1 MNTEPTANILIA
13 DDDRK
18 TLLAMEALLSGPGRK
33 IVTAASGQEALRCL
47 LRQNF
52 SLILLDVRMPD
63 MDGFET
69 AELIRRSERLRHVP
83 IIFLSAVDTLEADV
97 YRGAVRGA
105 VDYLFKPVVP
115 DVLKAKVSVFVD
127 LFHMNE
133 RLKQKAIQQSEERF
147 RLLVESMQDYA
158 IFMLN
163 PEGRVTSW
171 NTGAERI
178 KGYRHEEIVGEA
190 FSRFYT
196 AEDQA
201 LHLPVRALQDAA
213 RDGRCE
219 QEGWR
224 VRRDGGRFWANVV
237 ISALLDEQNT
247 LVGFSVVTRDLTEKK
262 KVEEVL
268 RESEAKLRK
277 QARELEQ
284 QLIASG
290 RLVSIGVVTASMAH
304 EFNNPL
310 GIVMG
315 FTQELLSECE
325 QDSRNYQ
332 ALKIIDEETRRCQKI
347 IQELLQFA
355 RPKDADPCP
364 TDVKLIVEKTLNM
377 VSNRLYKQRIEAD
390 VSVVEGL
397 PLISVDPQQLEQVLV
412 NLLLNA
418 VDAMP
423 NGGKLG
429 VQAEL
434 NSTKQDPPMVAIAVT
449 DDGAGID
456 KSDLAKIF
464 QPFFSAKKGKGI
476 GLGLSICSRI
486 VQNHGGKITVESQ
499 PGQGTTFSIHL
510 PIEYKPARDTEHAAG
525 EEESAT
531 EAMETYAV
539 KTQPAPRRDVGRS
552 K

>member
-1 MNTEPTANILIA
+1 MSTEAIANILIV

-33 IVTAASGQEALRCL
+33 IVTAASGQEALRWL
-47 LRQNF
+47 LRQQF
-52 SLILLDVRMPD
+52 ALILLDVRMPD

-69 AELIRRSERLRHVP
+69 AELIRQSERLRHVP

-115 DVLKAKVSVFVD
+115 EVLKAKVSVFVD

-163 PEGRVTSW
+163 PEGQVTSW

-178 KGYRHEEIVGEA
+178 KGYHHEEIVGEP

-196 AEDQA
+196 PEDQA
-201 LHLPVRALQDAA
+201 RNLPLRALQDAA
-213 RDGRCE
+213 REGRCE

-224 VRRDGGRFWANVV
+224 LRRDGGRFWANAV
-237 ISALLDEQNT
+237 ISALCDEQHT

-262 KVEEVL
+262 KIDEIL

-277 QARELEQ
+277 QAQELEQ

-315 FTQELLSECE
+315 FTQELLSDCE
-325 QDSRNYQ
+325 PDSRNYQ
-332 ALKIIDEETRRCQKI
+332 ALKIIDEETRRCQRI

-355 RPKDADPCP
+355 RPKHAAPCP
-364 TDVKLIVEKTLNM
+364 TDVRSIVEKTLNM
-377 VSNRLYKQRIEAD
+377 VSNRLHKQNIEAII
-390 VSVVEGL
+390 SVTSDL
-397 PLISVDPQQLEQVLV
+397 PLIAVDPQQLEQVLI

-418 VDAMP
+418 IDAMP
-423 NGGKLG
+423 NGGRLS
-429 VQAEL
+429 VDAAL
-434 NSTKQDPPMVAIAVT
+434 NSAPEHPPGIAIAVI
-449 DDGAGID
+449 DNGSGID
-456 KSDLAKIF
+456 KADLARIF

-476 GLGLSICSRI
+476 GLGLSICRRI
-486 VQNHGGKITVESQ
+486 VQNHGGDLTVDSE
-499 PGQGTTFSIHL
+499 PGKGATFRIHL
-510 PIEYKPARDTEHAAG
+510 PLEYNPALGQTGGVAEGEDSAA
-525 EEESAT
+525 
-531 EAMETYAV
+531 ETPENYAF
-539 KTQPAPRRDVGRS
+539 KT
-552 K
+552 

>member
-1 MNTEPTANILIA
+1 MNIEPTANILIV
-13 DDDRK
+13 DDDPK
-18 TLLAMEALLSGPGRK
+18 SLLAMEALLSGPGRK
-33 IVTAASGQEALRCL
+33 TVTAASGQEALRWL
-47 LRQNF
+47 LRRDF

-69 AELIRRSERLRHVP
+69 AELIRQSERLRHIP

-97 YRGAVRGA
+97 YRGAASGA

-115 DVLKAKVSVFVD
+115 EVLKAKVSVFVD

-133 RLKQKAIQQSEERF
+133 RLKLRAIQQSEERF

-178 KGYRHEEIVGEA
+178 KGYRHEEIVGEPFA
-190 FSRFYT
+190 RFYT
-196 AEDQA
+196 AEDQVRELPIQA
-201 LHLPVRALQDAA
+201 LHSAA
-213 RDGRCE
+213 QEGRCE

-224 VRRDGGRFWANVV
+224 VRRDGRRFWANVV
-237 ISALLDEQNT
+237 VSALLDEQRT

-262 KVEEVL
+262 RVEEVL

-277 QARELEQ
+277 QAKELEQ

-290 RLVSIGVVTASMAH
+290 RLVSLGVVTASMAH

-315 FTQELLSECE
+315 FTQELLNECE
-325 QDSRNYQ
+325 PDSRNYQ
-332 ALKIIDEETRRCQKI
+332 ALKIIDEETRRCQRI

-355 RPKDADPCP
+355 RPKDADPSP
-364 TDVKLIVEKTLNM
+364 TDVKLVIEKTLTM
-377 VSNRLYKQRIEAD
+377 VSNRMYKRQIETHINVAD
-390 VSVVEGL
+390 DL

-423 NGGKLG
+423 NGGHLRVEAKLKSLSG
-429 VQAEL
+429 QE
-434 NSTKQDPPMVAIAVT
+434 PIVAIGVT
-449 DDGAGID
+449 DSGSGID
-456 KSDLAKIF
+456 AADLSKIF

-476 GLGLSICSRI
+476 GLGLSICDRI
-486 VQNHGGKITVESQ
+486 VQNHGGKVTVEST
-499 PGQGTTFSIHL
+499 PGKGTTFAVHL
-510 PIEYKPARDTEHAAG
+510 PLQYKSPASVPEINTVEERAA
-525 EEESAT
+525 A
-531 EAMETYAV
+531 EALEIYLA
-539 KTQPAPRRDVGRS
+539 KP
-552 K
+552 

>member
-1 MNTEPTANILIA
+1 
-13 DDDRK
+13 
-18 TLLAMEALLSGPGRK
+18 MEALLSGPGRK
-33 IVTAASGQEALRCL
+33 IVTAASGQDALRRL
-47 LRQNF
+47 LRQDF

-69 AELIRRSERLRHVP
+69 AALIRQSERLRHIP
-83 IIFLSAVDTLEADV
+83 IIFLSAVDTLETDV

-105 VDYLFKPVVP
+105 VDYLFKPVVAE
-115 DVLKAKVSVFVD
+115 VLKAKVSVFVD

-133 RLKQKAIQQSEERF
+133 RLKQKALQQSEERF

-178 KGYRHEEIVGEA
+178 KGYRHEEIVGDA

-201 LHLPVRALQDAA
+201 RNLPLRALKDAA
-213 RDGRCE
+213 REGRCE

-224 VRRDGGRFWANVV
+224 VRRDGRRFWANVV

-268 RESEAKLRK
+268 RESEAKLREQAK
-277 QARELEQ
+277 QLEQ

-310 GIVMG
+310 GIVLG

-325 QDSRNYQ
+325 PDNRNYQ

-355 RPKDADPCP
+355 RPKDADPAP
-364 TDVKLIVEKTLNM
+364 TDVRLTVEKTLNM
-377 VSNRLYKQRIEAD
+377 VSNRLYKQKIETQISVAD
-390 VSVVEGL
+390 NL

-423 NGGKLG
+423 IGGKLR
-429 VQAEL
+429 VEAEL
-434 NSTKQDPPMVAIAVT
+434 SSKQDRPMVAIAVT
-449 DDGAGID
+449 DNGNGID
-456 KSDLAKIF
+456 KADLAKVF

-476 GLGLSICSRI
+476 GLGLSICNRI
-486 VQNHGGKITVESQ
+486 VQNHGGKITVESE
-499 PGQGTTFSIHL
+499 PGRGTTFRIYL
-510 PIEYKPARDTEHAAG
+510 PLEYKPGNSRNGEADAALV
-525 EEESAT
+525 EEP
-531 EAMETYAV
+531 YAIKV
-539 KTQPAPRRDVGRS
+539 E
-552 K
+552 

>member
-1 MNTEPTANILIA
+1 MNTEPTANILIV

-33 IVTAASGQEALRCL
+33 TVTAASGQEALRWL
-47 LRQNF
+47 LRRDF

-69 AELIRRSERLRHVP
+69 AELIRQSERLRHIP

-97 YRGAVRGA
+97 YRGATRGA

-115 DVLKAKVSVFVD
+115 EVLKAKVSVFVD

-190 FSRFYT
+190 FGRFYT

-201 LHLPVRALQDAA
+201 RNLPVQALQNAA
-213 RDGRCE
+213 REGRCE

-224 VRRDGGRFWANVV
+224 VRRDGGRFWANVL
-237 ISALLDEQNT
+237 ISALLDEHKT
-247 LVGFSVVTRDLTEKK
+247 LVGFSVITRDLTDKK
-262 KVEEVL
+262 QVEEIL
-268 RESEAKLRK
+268 RESEARLRK
-277 QARELEQ
+277 QAQELEQ

-290 RLVSIGVVTASMAH
+290 RLVSLGVVTASMAH

-315 FTQELLSECE
+315 FTQELLSESTP
-325 QDSRNYQ
+325 DSPNHN
-332 ALKIIDEETRRCQKI
+332 ALKIIDEETKRCQRI

-364 TDVKLIVEKTLNM
+364 TDVKLIIEKTLNM
-377 VSNRLYKQRIEAD
+377 VSNRLYKQKIEPKITVAGD
-390 VSVVEGL
+390 L

-418 VDAMP
+418 LDAMP
-423 NGGKLG
+423 NGGNLAVEARLKPIEGNSPG
-429 VQAEL
+429 VL
-434 NSTKQDPPMVAIAVT
+434 IAVT

-456 KSDLAKIF
+456 KTDLSMIF

-476 GLGLSICSRI
+476 GLGLSICHRI
-486 VQNHGGKITVESQ
+486 IQNHGGTITVESK
-499 PGQGTTFSIHL
+499 PGEGTTFRIHL
-510 PIEYKPARDTEHAAG
+510 PLDWKAAAQSDGEDGRAR
-525 EEESAT
+525 
-531 EAMETYAV
+531 
-539 KTQPAPRRDVGRS
+539 
-552 K
+552 